1 MTMLPMAMLWFRGA
15 CCCFARRDAAPMY
28 RHAAVCARLRDTG
41 AGFKDAIMTET
52 RIRIGVLGAGG
63 RMGEAVIAAVAAEP
77 RAMLAG
83 AIERAGHVAVG
94 RALGAPFP
102 AAMTICANPGPLA
115 HASDVLIDFTSP
127 AALEATLDAAC
138 ENDTAIVIGTTGLE
152 PQHQA
157 LIDRAARSLP
167 VLQSANT
174 SLGVAVLARLVAQA
188 ARVLNWDI
196 EIAELHHRAKVDAPS
211 GTALALGAVAAAA
224 RGQRLA
230 DVAMPGR
237 AGQGARAE
245 GEIGFASMR
254 GGSAA
259 GDHLVLLA
267 GDGERLELG
276 HRAENRM
283 IFARGALKAALW
295 LAGKPAGRYDM
306 DDVLG
311 L

>member
-1 MTMLPMAMLWFRGA
+1 MG
-15 CCCFARRDAAPMY
+15 D
-28 RHAAVCARLRDTG
+28 
-41 AGFKDAIMTET
+41 
-52 RIRIGVLGAGG
+52 RIKIGVLGAGG

-94 RALGAPFP
+94 RTLGPPFP
-102 AAMTICANPGPLA
+102 PAMTICANPGPLA

-152 PQHQA
+152 PAHQA
-157 LIDRAARSLP
+157 LIDRAARTLP

-188 ARVLNWDI
+188 ARALDWDI

-237 AGQGARAE
+237 AGQGARAA
-245 GEIGFASMR
+245 GEIGFASLR